1 MLANNKSGDFMF
13 ITLIRTSVLYIFV
26 IAIMRIM
33 GKRQIGELQP
43 TELVVTLLLSE
54 IIAIP
59 MQDNDISL
67 VSTIVPVLVLVGFEI
82 LISVF

>member
-1 MLANNKSGDFMF
+1 MF

-26 IAIMRIM
+26 IAIMRLM

-59 MQDNDISL
+59 MQNKVESL
-67 VSTIVPVLVLVGFEI
+67 NA
-82 LISVF
+82 SVTASIIMYAFS